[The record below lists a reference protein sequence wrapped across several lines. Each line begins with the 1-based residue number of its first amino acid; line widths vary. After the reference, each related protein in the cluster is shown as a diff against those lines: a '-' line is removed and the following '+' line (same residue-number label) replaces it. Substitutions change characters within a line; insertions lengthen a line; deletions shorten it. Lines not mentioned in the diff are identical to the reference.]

1 MTALMSKL
9 NPAAGQ
15 VVLKPRKSGPFF
27 ARHPWV
33 LDASVQNVVGEPPDG
48 AAVDLVTDKGQFVAR
63 GIFNGQSRIRVRL
76 YTWCPD
82 TQLDDALWK
91 SRLELALALRRQLGY
106 TALDDACRL
115 VFSEADGLSG
125 LIVDRYGPD
134 LVIQLTARAMAQRID
149 SLAAMLTELANPR
162 GILVRTDRQIAQTE
176 GFEPRDGLLSGQ
188 PADRTTTIQQHDVTY
203 QVDFREGQKTGFY
216 LDQRDNRL
224 AAARYLAGRRV
235 LDVCC
240 YTGAFGLT
248 ALRHGPAREVVGI
261 DASAKAVAAAT
272 ANAELNGLSG
282 RTSFQIGDC
291 FEALEQAASAGE
303 RFDAVILDPPRFAGS
318 RRVLEQALSAYHR
331 LNRLA
336 VSVLQPAGILV
347 TCSCSG
353 HVTREHFR
361 DMLAGVSQRTG
372 RDIQILEQRAAAP
385 DHPAIASC
393 PETEYLKCLI
403 CRVL

>member
-1 MTALMSKL
+1 MTEF
-9 NPAAGQ
+9 NPDNGQ

-33 LDASVQNVVGEPPDG
+33 LDASVQNVVGDPPDG

-63 GIFNGQSRIRVRL
+63 GIYNSHSRIRVRL
-76 YTWCPD
+76 YSWTAGTP
-82 TQLDDALWK
+82 LDDALWRG
-91 SRLELALALRRQLGY
+91 RLDLALALRRQLGY
-106 TALDDACRL
+106 TAQDDACRL
-115 VFSEADGLSG
+115 VFSEADSLSG
-125 LIVDRYGPD
+125 LIVDRYGED
-134 LVIQLTARAMAQRID
+134 LVVQLTARAMAQRLD
-149 SLAAMLTELANPR
+149 SLTDLLVELAQPR

-176 GFEPRDGLLSGQ
+176 GFEPRDGVLWGQ
-188 PADRTTTIQQHDVTY
+188 PADGTTTIRQHGVVFH
-203 QVDFREGQKTGFY
+203 VDFREGQKTGFY
-216 LDQRDNRL
+216 LDQRENRL

-240 YTGAFGLT
+240 YSGAFGLT
-248 ALRHGPAREVVGI
+248 ALRHGPARELVGI
-261 DASAKAVAAAT
+261 DASAKAVAAASV
-272 ANAELNGLSG
+272 NAELNGLSE
-282 RTSFQIGDC
+282 RAVFRVGDC
-291 FEALEQAASAGE
+291 FEALEQAATAGE

-318 RRVLEQALSAYHR
+318 RRVVEQALAAYHR

-336 VSVLQPAGILV
+336 VRVLEPAGILV

-353 HVTREHFR
+353 HVTREDFR

-372 RDIQILEQRAAAP
+372 RDIQVLEQRAAAP

-393 PETEYLKCLI
+393 PETEYLKCLV

>member
-1 MTALMSKL
+1 MTGL
-9 NPAAGQ
+9 NPVAAQ

-33 LDASVQNVVGEPPDG
+33 LDASVQSVAGEPADG

-63 GIFNGQSRIRVRL
+63 GIYNSTSRIRVRL
-76 YTWCPD
+76 YSWSPE
-82 TQLDDALWK
+82 QPLDDAFWRR
-91 SRLELALALRRQLGY
+91 RLETALALRQQLGY
-106 TALDDACRL
+106 TAPDDACRL

-134 LVIQLTARAMAQRID
+134 LVIQLTARAMAQRLE
-149 SLAAMLTELANPR
+149 SLTAALVDLAEPR
-162 GILVRTDRQIAQTE
+162 GILVRTDKQIAQTE
-176 GFEPRDGLLSGQ
+176 GFEPRDGLLWGR
-188 PADRTTTIQQHDVTY
+188 PAEGTTTICQHGLTY

-216 LDQRDNRL
+216 LDQRENRL
-224 AAARYLAGRRV
+224 AAAGYLSGRRV

-248 ALRHGPAREVVGI
+248 ALRHGPAREVVGV
-261 DASAKAVAAAT
+261 DASAKAIAAAG
-272 ANAELNGLSG
+272 ANAELNGLSDRARFEVG
-282 RTSFQIGDC
+282 NC
-291 FEALEQAASAGE
+291 FESLEKATSAGE

-318 RRVLEQALSAYHR
+318 RRVLEQALAAYHR

-336 VSVLQPAGILV
+336 VSVLAPGGILV

-353 HVTREHFR
+353 HVTRELFA

-372 RDIQILEQRAAAP
+372 RDIQVLESRAAGP
-385 DHPAIASC
+385 DHPAIVSC
-393 PETEYLKCLI
+393 PETEYLKCFI